1 MTGVSIT
8 INPGKELIRSPSL
21 TVCVN
26 DLLQEYLSVLV
37 VNNDSSFKNAAGT
50 PNCKAV
56 SLKIHDTALKSWI
69 LCDQGSFKD
78 VQ

>member
-8 INPGKELIRSPSL
+8 VNRVRNQYDLSSL

-26 DLLQEYLSVLV
+26 DLLQEYFSVLV
-37 VNNDSSFKNAAGT
+37 VNNASSFKNAAGT

-56 SLKIHDTALKSWI
+56 SLKTHDTALKI
-69 LCDQGSFKD
+69 LDFA
-78 VQ
+78 